1 MANFLA
7 HGTGRRKKAVA
18 RVRVAKGTGKITVN
32 GFDYKVYLPTK
43 ITQAEV
49 EKPFAAVSSARSLDI
64 TANVNGGGQ
73 SGQAK
78 AICLGFSRALL
89 LMDEENRKAL
99 RANGLLT
106 VDARIKERKKP
117 GQPGAR
123 KKFQFVKR

>member
-18 RVRVAKGTGKITVN
+18 RVRIAKGKGNITVN
-32 GFDYKVYLPTK
+32 GSDYKTYLPTRE
-43 ITQAEV
+43 TQAEV
-49 EKPFAAVSSARSLDI
+49 EKPFAAIEAARSFDVS
-64 TANVNGGGQ
+64 ANVNGGGMT
-73 SGQAK
+73 GQAK

-89 LMDEENRKAL
+89 LLDEENRKVL
-99 RANGLLT
+99 RASGLLT